1 MVQRISTVDREGWI
15 YLKLQDIL
23 GFWVDTNSTLKIKRT
38 SNKQKNHHQQQQQK
52 CNLTLDA
59 FYLVLVATLAI

>member
-38 SNKQKNHHQQQQQK
+38 SNKQKNHHQQQQK

-59 FYLVLVATLAI
+59 FYLVLVATLVI